1 MSLPQRGL
9 LQPSCPEE
17 SPVTISW
24 PFVYILIVVFHYL
37 VLFLF
42 FPLLESRTEIVFVLF
57 IEVSLVL
64 SVVAMIDTIKC
75 VLNGTEA

>member
-1 MSLPQRGL
+1 M
-9 LQPSCPEE
+9 
-17 SPVTISW
+17 
-24 PFVYILIVVFHYL
+24 
-37 VLFLF
+37 
-42 FPLLESRTEIVFVLF
+42 FVLF